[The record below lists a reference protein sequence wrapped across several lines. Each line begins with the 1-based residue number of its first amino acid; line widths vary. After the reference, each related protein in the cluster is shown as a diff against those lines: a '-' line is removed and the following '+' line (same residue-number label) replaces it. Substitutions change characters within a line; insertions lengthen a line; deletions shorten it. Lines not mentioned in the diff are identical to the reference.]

1 MKRLTLCFALAA
13 LLMAGCNNNDKK
25 EFATTTVGGK
35 QCYVLTYDEE
45 TGPWGTTVGLKKTLN
60 VEWPAKGLLS
70 SEAEREL
77 MQLCFGDSTS
87 SNINEAA
94 RTWLSKPYIYEDDG
108 VAPHVKAVDTLDESH
123 EFCYVNVESSVT
135 HDSALATFVV
145 NTETYAMGAHG
156 FYTADYLTVDLASGN
171 AIHLTDLVA
180 DTNLLC
186 EAIARAIQ
194 DLEVNRDV
202 RECLYDEFR
211 NADRMPLPAN
221 FTIDSARNG
230 ITVVYGLYE
239 IQPYACGIPSVELPI
254 FWLSKHV
261 GLTPY
266 AKRLFGPGSYLPDV
280 AESK

>member
-1 MKRLTLCFALAA
+1 MKRLTLCLTLAT
-13 LLMAGCNNNDKK
+13 LLLAGCHHDRE
-25 EFATTTVGGK
+25 EFSTSNVSGK

-45 TGPWGTTVGLKKTLN
+45 TGPWGNTVGLKKTLN

-77 MQLCFGDSTS
+77 MMLCFGDSTS
-87 SNINEAA
+87 TNIDKAA
-94 RTWLSKPYIYEDDG
+94 KDWMSKPYIYEEDG
-108 VAPHVKAVDTLDESH
+108 VAPHVEAVDSLDESH
-123 EFCYVNVESSVT
+123 EFCYMNVESSVT

-171 AIHLTDLVA
+171 AIHLTDLVV

-202 RECLYDEFR
+202 RECLYDEFQ

-230 ITVVYGLYE
+230 ITVIYGLYE

-261 GLTPY
+261 DLTPY
-266 AKRLFGPGSYLPDV
+266 AKRLFGPGSYLPAV
-280 AESK
+280 AEDK